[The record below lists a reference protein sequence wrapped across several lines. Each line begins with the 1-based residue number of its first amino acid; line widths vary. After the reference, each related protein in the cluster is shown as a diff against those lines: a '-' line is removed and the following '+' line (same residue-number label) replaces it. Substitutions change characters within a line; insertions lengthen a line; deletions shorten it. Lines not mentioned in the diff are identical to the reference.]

1 MQSCMGYPTKDLEEY
16 LKTQSG
22 NYGGTM
28 GMKMKMSC
36 SCLDKSGKSTTILT
50 NSATGDIT
58 IE

>member
-1 MQSCMGYPTKDLEEY
+1 MESCIGYPTKDLEEY
-16 LKTQSG
+16 IKSQSG
-22 NYGGTM
+22 NFGAAM

-50 NSATGDIT
+50 NSATGEIT